1 MDFFM
6 YRIDPDKNAVAKL
19 KKRSFSELGFRER
32 DHLQEWI
39 AKEPAILGEE
49 LLIIQKEFD
58 GFSDTR
64 ERLDLLAIDKQGT
77 LVIIENKLDDTGK
90 DVTWQALKYASYCS
104 SLSKEHIRRIYQEYL
119 DKSGLDEK
127 AEDNIS
133 GFFEGE
139 AFEDLSLNKGITQR
153 IILLAAN
160 FRKEVTSTVLWLL
173 NYDVRIQCF
182 RVTPY
187 SMQEELFL
195 NAEQII
201 PPPDTEEYM
210 IGMAEKAKEDIT
222 TEKRKS
228 QREQLNFEFW
238 TELLKVMNSKSSL
251 FQNISPRHAY
261 WIGTSAGISGI
272 RYALVVTK
280 TICRV
285 EIYIDTSNKEE
296 NHFIFQELK
305 KRRAEIDKS
314 VHSKLIWDASET
326 SSACRIKAEI
336 KNNVMD
342 KESWPEIIEF
352 MTENMISLEKAF
364 RDPLEEIKKQL

>member
-1 MDFFM
+1 M
-6 YRIDPDKNAVAKL
+6 
-19 KKRSFSELGFRER
+19 
-32 DHLQEWI
+32 
-39 AKEPAILGEE
+39 GEE